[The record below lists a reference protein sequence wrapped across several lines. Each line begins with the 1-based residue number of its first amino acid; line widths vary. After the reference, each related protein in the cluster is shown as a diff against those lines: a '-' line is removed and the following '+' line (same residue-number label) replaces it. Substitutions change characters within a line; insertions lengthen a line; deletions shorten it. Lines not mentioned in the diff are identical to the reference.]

1 MAYNERDAAIA
12 VQQRLD
18 LPVSK
23 VLAIQ
28 SLVPA
33 ALANLAKSV
42 ANDPMRRQLLMTP
55 QSTTSVNFGDG
66 NPTPQADLSTL
77 IANDNILLEKI
88 KYGTTWLRYGFSF
101 DDTDVTSGT
110 YPTGGYITL
119 DTGTAI
125 ITGTAVYLTAGGT
138 LPSGLTGNTTYY
150 AIVSNGKV
158 YFAETYDEA
167 INNRAISLGSVGS
180 GTNTLTTVPQVVQW
194 LGSPNQGMLTS
205 CLTINYPTAWIEG
218 TRIYSNT
225 IFTTAASCT
234 LSFSVPYVPTI
245 DDFPN
250 DSPLYSDLLDELTAI
265 AVTKDLAEPQNNQ

>member
-88 KYGTTWLRYGFSF
+88 KYGTTWLRYEFTF
-101 DDTDVTSGT
+101 ADTDVTVGT
-110 YPTGGYITL
+110 YPTGGYITI
-119 DTGTAI
+119 DTGTVI
-125 ITGTAVYLTAGGT
+125 VTGTPIYVTAGGT
-138 LPSGLTGNTTYY
+138 LPSGLTAGTTYY
-150 AIVSNGKV
+150 AIVENSEMF
-158 YFAETYDEA
+158 FATSYANA
-167 INNRAISLGSVGS
+167 IAGVSVTLGSTGS
-180 GTNTLTTVPQVVQW
+180 GTNDLTTVPQVVQW

-225 IFTTAASCT
+225 IFTDVAVCN